1 MLNDLTNF
9 INSQFN
15 LTTMKKVVLYFGMLV
30 VSMALFTSTLMAQ
43 TSATVAA
50 TAAGSKLI
58 VPMTLTQ
65 TAPLHFGTINILA
78 GTGGTV
84 ELPSNSIARVF
95 SAGVV
100 ASTVA
105 PLATNAAY
113 NVTGTMNATYALTL
127 PATVVVTETV
137 GATAVMTISAL
148 TARFNLAA
156 ADAVV
161 STLSATGTDN
171 FTVGGT
177 LTVAAAQIGGIYA
190 GTFPVTVDYN

>member
-1 MLNDLTNF
+1 
-9 INSQFN
+9 
-15 LTTMKKVVLYFGMLV
+15 MKKVVLYFGMLV
-30 VSMALFTSTLMAQ
+30 VSMVLFTTNAMAQ
-43 TSATVAA
+43 PTATEATIT
-50 TAAGSKLI
+50 TAAGTKLI
-58 VPMTLTQ
+58 VPMTLAETS
-65 TAPLHFGTINILA
+65 PLHFGTINLLA
-78 GTGGTV
+78 GTGGTIQ
-84 ELPSNSIARVF
+84 LPSNSTTRVF

-127 PATVVVTETV
+127 PATIVVTETV

>member
-1 MLNDLTNF
+1 
-9 INSQFN
+9 
-15 LTTMKKVVLYFGMLV
+15 MKKTFIIFSAALL
-30 VSMALFTSTLMAQ
+30 MAGFATTATAQ

-50 TAAGSKLI
+50 TAAGTKLV

-65 TAPLHFGTINILA
+65 TSPLHFGTVNVLA

-84 ELPSNSIARVF
+84 QLPSNSTTRVI
-95 SAGVV
+95 STGLA

-127 PATVVVTETV
+127 PATIVVTETV

-148 TARFNLAA
+148 TARFNGAA
-156 ADAVV
+156 EDAVV

-177 LTVAAAQIGGIYA
+177 LTVAAAQTSGIYA